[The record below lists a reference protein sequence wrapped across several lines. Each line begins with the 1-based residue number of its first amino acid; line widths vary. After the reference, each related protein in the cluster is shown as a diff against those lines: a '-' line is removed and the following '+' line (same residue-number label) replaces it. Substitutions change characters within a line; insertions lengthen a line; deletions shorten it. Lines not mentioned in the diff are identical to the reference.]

1 MIMELCRGKLSD
13 LLGIDINLFS
23 QICNGLKHMH
33 TSGYVHHDLNPQNI
47 LIDRNQKLKI
57 CNFGTVKGINWIT
70 KGPCGSPDYQ
80 APEMYSEQGYCGTQQ
95 DIFSLGVLL
104 EKMYFG
110 VTSDANY

>member
-47 LIDRNQKLKI
+47 LIDSN
-57 CNFGTVKGINWIT
+57 
-70 KGPCGSPDYQ
+70 
-80 APEMYSEQGYCGTQQ
+80 
-95 DIFSLGVLL
+95 
-104 EKMYFG
+104 
-110 VTSDANY
+110 